1 MKNEPE
7 IEKLRSRE
15 QCIFEKNR
23 FYEIETRNN
32 VNTVSDKRNWT
43 GSLYDQFNVSDW
55 YTV

>member
-43 GSLYDQFNVSDW
+43 G
-55 YTV
+55 